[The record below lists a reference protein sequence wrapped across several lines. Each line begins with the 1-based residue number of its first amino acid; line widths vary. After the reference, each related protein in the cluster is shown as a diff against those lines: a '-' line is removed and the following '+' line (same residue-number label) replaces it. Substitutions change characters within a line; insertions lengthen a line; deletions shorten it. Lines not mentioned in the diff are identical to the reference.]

1 MREAWYTETKSR
13 DRDIPIQS
21 NAVSVEISRVPL
33 C

>member
-1 MREAWYTETKSR
+1 MREAWYIETKSR

-21 NAVSVEISRVPL
+21 IAVSVEISRIPL